1 MDTSKLLQFWPSSK
15 QTYQERF
22 ESSARFVVYA
32 SLLAFLLRKDVRII
46 MLGVLVLLG
55 MYIYYRLSPKSY
67 SNYST
72 VSDNNPA
79 GNYLMG
85 DNPYRLP
92 TRATSEEIS
101 QKLNLPSRWAE
112 RQFYTMPVTTA
123 GGDLES
129 FLAFNG
135 RGQPNCRENQ
145 WMCTDEGNP
154 RHPESVQ
161 LRGTFGGGVAGAGRN

>member
-1 MDTSKLLQFWPSSK
+1 
-15 QTYQERF
+15 
-22 ESSARFVVYA
+22 
-32 SLLAFLLRKDVRII
+32 

-55 MYIYYRLSPKSY
+55 MYLYYRLNPKSY
-67 SNYST
+67 SSFST
-72 VSDNNPA
+72 VTNENPV

-123 GGDLES
+123 GGDLGA
-129 FLAFNG
+129 FLEFNG
-135 RGQPNCRENQ
+135 RGQPSCRENQ
-145 WMCTDEGNP
+145 WMCTDDGNP
-154 RHPESVQ
+154 RHPEWVQ
-161 LRGTFGGGVAGAGRN
+161 MRGSFGGTGRSVGGS